1 MIKIATT
8 KLTSKGQVV
17 IPEDV
22 RNRLKLKSGTQFV
35 VFGSG
40 DSVIFKTISPPSKD
54 ELMDLLKDARR
65 QARQAGMKK
74 SDIAKAIKE
83 VRAEKRNQ

>member
-22 RNRLKLKSGTQFV
+22 RDRLGLKAGDQFLV
-35 VFGSG
+35 MGH
-40 DSVIFKTISPPSKD
+40 DDTVIFKTITPPT
-54 ELMDLLKDARR
+54 MDDFDDLIKQSRQQAKKAGLKR
-65 QARQAGMKK
+65 
-74 SDIAKAIKE
+74 SDIAKAIKR
-83 VRAEKRNQ
+83 VRAKK

>member
-1 MIKIATT
+1 MIKFSTT

-22 RNRLKLKSGTQFV
+22 RNRLGLKPGTQFV
-35 VFGSG
+35 VFGNE
-40 DSVIFKTISPPSKD
+40 DSIIFKAITPPSKD
-54 ELMDLLKDARR
+54 EFMNLLKDARR
-65 QARQAGMKK
+65 QARKAGMKK

-83 VRAEKRNQ
+83 VRAEKKS